1 MHDQASPA
9 IPRAWRAWRRKWPLT
24 RERNGGASGR
34 FYRSGRSPLNK
45 RGPTWIL
52 EHLLTNL
59 FDHQLIHL
67 SINTVEYFL
76 LLSKVE
82 IMLGVADNNDFD
94 LETYN
99 HAS

>member
-1 MHDQASPA
+1 MAGPS
-9 IPRAWRAWRRKWPLT
+9 
-24 RERNGGASGR
+24 SR
-34 FYRSGRSPLNK
+34 FHRSGRSPLNK

-67 SINTVEYFL
+67 SINIVEYFI
-76 LLSKVE
+76 LLSKVG
-82 IMLGVADNNDFD
+82 IMLGAADNNDFD

-99 HAS
+99 YAS